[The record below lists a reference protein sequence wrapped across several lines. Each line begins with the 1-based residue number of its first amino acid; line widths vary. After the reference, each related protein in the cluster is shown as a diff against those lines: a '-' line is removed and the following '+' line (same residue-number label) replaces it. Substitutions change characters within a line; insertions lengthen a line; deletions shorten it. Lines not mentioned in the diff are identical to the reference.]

1 MIMDKFEKQFEDLDV
16 QVATMETSM
25 GQTVTQMTPQEQVDS
40 FMQQVADENG
50 LELQLAMPGTT
61 GGASISLSAD
71 KEKNDALEE
80 RLAKLRN
87 SAA

>member
-1 MIMDKFEKQFEDLDV
+1 MIMEKFEKQFEDLDV
-16 QVATMETSM
+16 QTATMEASM

-50 LELQLAMPGTT
+50 LELQLAMPGTQT
-61 GGASISLSAD
+61 GAALKAD
-71 KEKNDALEE
+71 KEQDALNE

-87 SAA
+87 G

>member
-1 MIMDKFEKQFEDLDV
+1 MDKFEKQFEDLDV

-25 GQTVTQMTPQEQVDS
+25 GQTVTQMTPQEQVDT

-50 LELQLAMPGTT
+50 LELQLAMPGTS
-61 GGASISLSAD
+61 GGAQLVQERQKS
-71 KEKNDALEE
+71 DALEE

-87 SAA
+87 A

>member
-50 LELQLAMPGTT
+50 LELQLAMPGTS
-61 GGASISLSAD
+61 GGAQLSAAE
-71 KEKNDALEE
+71 KEKSDALEE

-87 SAA
+87 AI